1 MDTSRFGH
9 VVLRTSR
16 FCVLALI
23 VVGGVLVATL
33 TSFSTSLTSAS
44 AVASWSTPKA
54 VDAQSPYGL
63 KSVSCVAANFCIAV
77 DSNGNFLSYNGISWS
92 TPQNIDSSHNFYSVS
107 CVTKDFCVAVDY
119 ANVLVF
125 NGSAWSAPQR
135 IDFQPADN
143 LDSVS
148 CSSTIYCMAVS
159 SMGFAFTMSGTAW
172 SGPGLI
178 SSNGNLFGVS
188 CPPSSGAE
196 SCNIVGGSGGSNSG
210 QAFVY
215 NGNTSSGVGVVSNG
229 SLFGISCPSEI
240 FCAAVDLSSDVLF
253 KNGATWS
260 SPNVIDAG
268 SGMVSVSCPSVA
280 FCVAVDKNG
289 NALTYNGTSWSS
301 PSAID
306 AGFWLTS
313 VSCPTSTF
321 CAAVDNYGRVAV
333 HSEGSSTTT
342 SSTPVTTTSSTS
354 STGGSMIST
363 KTVLSLSKRS
373 VAHGHEQTVRGSVVV
388 TPRVSGPA
396 TTGVVR
402 VNAVFSLWGNVNVRL
417 CVIKLSRGRGSCNLP
432 GSALNPMKFRGFQ
445 GYGSLAVYDYEITA
459 HFVGSAKYRAST
471 SQQKTLFVS

>member
-321 CAAVDNYGRVAV
+321 CAAVDNYGGCGAQRRLKHHNFFYPRYHDELDLVDRRIDDFNEDGLVAFQKKCRSWARADGASV
-333 HSEGSSTTT
+333 SCGHAASLGS
-342 SSTPVTTTSSTS
+342 
-354 STGGSMIST
+354 GNN
-363 KTVLSLSKRS
+363 
-373 VAHGHEQTVRGSVVV
+373 RGSKSERSFQSVGECECPFVRNQVVKR
-388 TPRVSGPA
+388 TRI
-396 TTGVVR
+396 
-402 VNAVFSLWGNVNVRL
+402 L
-417 CVIKLSRGRGSCNLP
+417 
-432 GSALNPMKFRGFQ
+432 
-445 GYGSLAVYDYEITA
+445 
-459 HFVGSAKYRAST
+459 
-471 SQQKTLFVS
+471 